1 MAEDQQRVVII
12 SLAFIRIQAIGSV
25 NDLVQC
31 FENGSFEKC
40 TLITEMPHCKKFLK
54 SKLGRIKIQY
64 SFVQSL

>member
-31 FENGSFEKC
+31 FENGSFEKLMKDM
-40 TLITEMPHCKKFLK
+40 TMHIDY
-54 SKLGRIKIQY
+54 RNA
-64 SFVQSL
+64 SL